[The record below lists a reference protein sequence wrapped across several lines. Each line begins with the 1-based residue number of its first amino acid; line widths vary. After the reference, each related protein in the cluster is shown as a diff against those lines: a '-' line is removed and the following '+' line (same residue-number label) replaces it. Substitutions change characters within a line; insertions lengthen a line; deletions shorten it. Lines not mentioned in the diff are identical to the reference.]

1 MKTEIEEVFFKAFEQ
16 SGVVDNC
23 IDWMREMYDL
33 GFLPK
38 GGLKLPEQLERYY
51 NETLP
56 NKIRDATEA
65 FDDTVINSLIEEIKS
80 NLDECQNEAQRERY
94 LFSLL
99 KPFKG
104 LSDVYH
110 PIAQINSLQ
119 VLIED
124 CKRHKAM
131 WESLPRDQIPFN
143 VAGEQSGTPKEQIEA
158 CDDMATNYQK
168 RIDRLHYISRRFCE
182 VIGGQIN
189 EKNSVE
195 WCLEKFV
202 NVWSEFAN
210 RLDALL
216 LERTEFKP
224 EHRSLIWLQ
233 RECGIFLKPRRCIT
247 DVDYYLGSTEL
258 ARKYISEVHGVEFTE
273 IQQVQ
278 NSQINKG
285 SISSIFSDYL
295 LSDIHRLC
303 NGVQFNTSSL
313 EKFKAT
319 INNPANNVGVITI
332 CNGEKIRVYHLIDR
346 LAKTITKDKER
357 DEWLNAIL
365 PCLGIKT
372 NTYRSKYADVGKDEL
387 NDKNKTFRSALTKIL
402 TRCEM

>member
-38 GGLKLPEQLERYY
+38 GGRKLPEQLERYY

-104 LSDVYH
+104 LSNVYH
-110 PIAQINSLQ
+110 PVAQINSLQ

-143 VAGEQSGTPKEQIEA
+143 VAGGQSGTPKEQIEA

-202 NVWSEFAN
+202 NVWSVFAD

-216 LERTEFKP
+216 LERTEFKT

-233 RECGIFLKPRRCIT
+233 RECGIYLKLHRSIT
-247 DVDYYLGSTEL
+247 DVDYYLGSMEL

-278 NSQINKG
+278 EIQQDNKSDDPAPQQSQADISSAIDTLTANNNIIARAFNSHLKTAFTTGKSSTMIQINPRKFTAFFDVFRPLWQANL
-285 SISSIFSDYL
+285 ISKKHYHSEYDFI
-295 LSDIHRLC
+295 
-303 NGVQFNTSSL
+303 
-313 EKFKAT
+313 
-319 INNPANNVGVITI
+319 INNFQIN
-332 CNGEKIRVYHLIDR
+332 
-346 LAKTITKDKER
+346 ER
-357 DEWLNAIL
+357 DIS
-365 PCLGIKT
+365 KT
-372 NTYRSKYADVGKDEL
+372 TISGA
-387 NDKNKTFRSALTKIL
+387 KNRKRWV
-402 TRCEM
+402 